1 MIKTERSLGNV
12 SLGIAVSGF
21 GATAIALRQ
30 GWISG
35 PAWEVLAQA
44 FEAATIGGLADWFAV
59 TALFREVPLPLIRRH
74 TNIIIN
80 NRSRIVAGVADW
92 VQNRLLA
99 PSVIK
104 EYLAG
109 FSASRFIVD
118 YLGSEAW
125 TENVLSVLKDLI
137 GQVARGL
144 HAPEVVTF
152 LDRALKDQL
161 HNQKIAVPL
170 GRFLAKWL
178 RSGDHHHVW
187 ETILSALEK
196 AVRGPEAREFA
207 HRILV
212 RSLNEYK
219 ERRILRSFA
228 VDAARWLDIVNE
240 EEMVSALLSKIQ
252 GVIHEAHHNPQHP
265 LRVKLDGT
273 LLEFADN
280 LAAGDSDAVS
290 MVEKLQTALIE
301 GTDAQEILRN
311 ALQRLSQT
319 VDEQLSLPDSDL
331 VRLMRRIFQERLGVL
346 RGDPDG
352 QKRLDAWVQS
362 VAIELVERHH
372 DAIGEM
378 VCASLQSLSDD
389 ALIAQ
394 IEGKIG
400 RDLQYIRLNGAIVG
414 GLVGA
419 MLAIARFLGN

>member
-12 SLGIAVSGF
+12 SLAIAVSGF

-59 TALFREVPLPLIRRH
+59 TALFREVPLPVIRRH

-109 FSASRFIVD
+109 FSASRFILD

-125 TENVLSVLKDLI
+125 TENVLSILRDLI
-137 GQVARGL
+137 GQATRGL
-144 HAPEVVTF
+144 YAPEVVAF
-152 LDRALKDQL
+152 LEKALKDQL
-161 HNQKIAVPL
+161 HDQKIAAPL
-170 GRFLAKWL
+170 GRLLGKWM
-178 RSGDHHHVW
+178 RSGDHHAMW
-187 ETILSALEK
+187 DAILSATQK
-196 AVRGPEAREFA
+196 AVRGSEARVLA
-207 HRILV
+207 RRILV
-212 RSLNEYK
+212 RSLNEY
-219 ERRILRSFA
+219 RRSRILRRLA
-228 VDAARWLDIVNE
+228 VNAARWLDIVNE
-240 EEMVSALLSKIQ
+240 EEMVNALLSKIQ
-252 GVIHEAHHNPQHP
+252 EVVHEAYRNPPHP
-265 LRVKLDGT
+265 LRVKIDTL

-280 LAAGDSDAVS
+280 LAAGDPASVS
-290 MVEKLQTALIE
+290 ALEKLQTALIE
-301 GTDAQEILRN
+301 GMDAQEVLRN

-319 VDEQLSLPDSDL
+319 VDDQLRLPDSDL
-331 VRLMRRIFQERLGVL
+331 VRLMRRIFQEQLDVL

-352 QKRLDAWVQS
+352 QKRLDAWLQS
-362 VAIELVERHH
+362 VAIVLVERHH

-378 VCASLQSLSDD
+378 VCASLRSLSDD

-394 IEGKIG
+394 IEEKIG

-419 MLAIARFLGN
+419 MLAIARFLGS